1 MAKKLT
7 QEQRELLI
15 NFLDSIREYERESHT
30 FIGFDERES
39 FEFVDLYE
47 NEILN

>member
-15 NFLDSIREYERESHT
+15 DFLDSIREYERESRNM
-30 FIGFDERES
+30 IGFDERES
-39 FEFVDLYE
+39 SEFVKIYE
-47 NEILN
+47 RK